1 MRCLCATVRRT
12 GRLLTRQYEDALR
25 PAGVTVSQFEL
36 MNTVRA
42 MEPVDQSRLAKQLE
56 SDQTTLSRNIKLLLE
71 LGWISAASEQDGRR
85 RSYRLSEDGLKT
97 LREAARHWQ
106 RVHDRMEAKLGLS
119 ELWPILERI
128 QDATRGE
135 QL

>member
-25 PAGVTVSQFEL
+25 PAGMTVSQFEL

-56 SDQTTLSRNIKLLLE
+56 NDQTTLSRNIKLLLE
-71 LGWISAASEQDGRR
+71 LGWVTTDAGQDGRQ
-85 RSYRLSEDGLKT
+85 RSYRLSETGLKT

-106 RVHDRMEAKLGLS
+106 RMHDRMEATLGLS
-119 ELWPILERI
+119 ELWPILDRI
-128 QDATRGE
+128 QDAARAE